1 MCVADQLTFHDG
13 VGNIDVT
20 VGGKP
25 FVAGRG
31 GISSGGSSGPSGSSQ
46 TACAQLC
53 TVSLTVSLWR
63 FCLPPSLA
71 RCTVEEVVVI
81 VTFPAGVAGADVSA
95 TVGTVTFPL
104 EEQKKNVVR

>member
-1 MCVADQLTFHDG
+1 MVLAVVAPLDLQ
-13 VGNIDVT
+13 
-20 VGGKP
+20 
-25 FVAGRG
+25 VAAKRRVVN
-31 GISSGGSSGPSGSSQ
+31 SAQSRSLCHSGAS
-46 TACAQLC
+46 
-53 TVSLTVSLWR
+53 VS
-63 FCLPPSLA
+63 LPPSIA